1 MCKNLRSQIHGNSNI
16 GSVSLPIVTLGR
28 DLCCDVASAGTRAA
42 HCELLIVIEASI
54 DTQLLYLRRLW
65 MKR

>member
-1 MCKNLRSQIHGNSNI
+1 MCKNLKSQIHGNSNI
-16 GSVSLPIVTLGR
+16 ESVSLPIVTLGR

-54 DTQLLYLRRLW
+54 DT
-65 MKR
+65 

>member
-1 MCKNLRSQIHGNSNI
+1 MAIDTLRASRYR
-16 GSVSLPIVTLGR
+16 LLGR
-28 DLCCDVASAGTRAA
+28 DLCCDVASAETRAA

-54 DTQLLYLRRLW
+54 DAQLLYLRRLW